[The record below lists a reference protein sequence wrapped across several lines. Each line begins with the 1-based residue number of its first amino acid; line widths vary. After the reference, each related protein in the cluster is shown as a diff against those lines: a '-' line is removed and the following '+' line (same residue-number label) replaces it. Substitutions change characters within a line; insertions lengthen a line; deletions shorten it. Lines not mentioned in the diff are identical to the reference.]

1 MKSLNR
7 QTVSMFK
14 KLSVPAAIMMILST
28 IISGIGTFLHYKEE
42 LMPSACANGWIQY
55 DKHCY
60 LDTNIKMSTDNAVY
74 QCRKLRARLPR
85 PDTRHLRVLFSIFY
99 KDYWV
104 SLKKTNNKWLDINND
119 KDIDISKLTNFK
131 QLNSTTDAEACYI
144 YKSGKL
150 VKTVCKSTQSVLC
163 VKKFYK

>member
-7 QTVSMFK
+7 QTVTRFRR
-14 KLSVPAAIMMILST
+14 LSVPAAILMLLSS

-55 DKHCY
+55 DNYCY
-60 LDTNIKMSTDNAVY
+60 LDTNIKMSTDNAVH

-104 SLKKTNNKWLDINND
+104 SLKKNSDKWVDINNNHAV
-119 KDIDISKLTNFK
+119 DISKLTNFNH
-131 QLNSTTDAEACYI
+131 LNNTKDDEACYI

-150 VKTVCKSTQSVLC
+150 VKTLCKSTQSVLC
-163 VKKFYK
+163 VKQFYK